1 MPTNQR
7 TVILE
12 IIFKDVVGQHE
23 HRHEDP
29 FAIASALANHI
40 KDTFYGDDT
49 LESISYFERL
59 FNFVEMDGFILY
71 DKEADD

>member
-40 KDTFYGDDT
+40 EDTFNDDDSLVSIT
-49 LESISYFERL
+49 YYESLFDFE
-59 FNFVEMDGFILY
+59 EMDGFILY